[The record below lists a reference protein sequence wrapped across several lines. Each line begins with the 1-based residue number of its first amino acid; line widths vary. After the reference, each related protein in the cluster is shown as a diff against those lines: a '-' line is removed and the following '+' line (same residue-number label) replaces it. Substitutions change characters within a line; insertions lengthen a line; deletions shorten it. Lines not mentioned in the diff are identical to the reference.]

1 MTNAMIILL
10 ESVKLMEDGVIEKS
24 ITGDKVLTPDGK
36 EVDMPEPIHT
46 FQAWKSLGYKVKA
59 GEHAIAKFP
68 IWKYTSKKVEDENG
82 EEINKDKMIMKT
94 ACFFKKS
101 QVEKVEVN

>member
-1 MTNAMIILL
+1 MTNAKIILM
-10 ESVKLMEDGVIEKS
+10 ESIKLMEEGVIGKS

-46 FQAWKSLGYKVKA
+46 FAVWKLLGYKVKA

-82 EEINKDKMIMKT
+82 EDTDRADMFLKT
-94 ACFFKKS
+94 SAFFKKS
-101 QVEKVEVN
+101 QVERTEMK